1 MTSASLN
8 AGGNLLVVVG
18 PTSVGKTALSL
29 ELADTFAGEIIS
41 GDSMQVYRYMDI
53 GTAKATPAERAQIP
67 HHLIDLKDPDEA
79 FSVDEFQR
87 LARQTIAEVQSQ
99 SHLPMIV
106 GGTGLYIQSVTHG
119 YQLPEVKED
128 PSFRTEM
135 NQLADEKGQEVLHN
149 LLAAKDAQAAARLHP
164 NDRRRVI
171 RALEII
177 KETGKPLA
185 EVQQRERSPYRICWI
200 GLTMPRASLYERINS
215 RVEQM
220 MEEGLLE
227 EVIRLREMGYS
238 RTLTS
243 MQALGYKELMLYLE
257 GECSHSEAV
266 EMIQQGTRK
275 YAKRQLSWFRRLPE
289 IYWVDVSNE
298 GFVREIH
305 RHVAGNFPL
314 YKE

>member
-1 MTSASLN
+1 MPLASKN
-8 AGGNLLVVVG
+8 VGGDLLVIVG

-29 ELADTFAGEIIS
+29 ELAHEFAGEIIS

-53 GTAKATPAERAQIP
+53 GTAKATPEERAQVP

-87 LARQTIAEVQSQ
+87 LARQTITQVQGKD
-99 SHLPMIV
+99 HLPMIV

-119 YQLPEVKED
+119 YQLPDVKED
-128 PSFRTEM
+128 PVFRAEM
-135 NQLADEKGQEVLHN
+135 NQWADEKGHEALHQ
-149 LLAAKDAQAAARLHP
+149 LLARKDEQAAARLHP

-177 KETGKPLA
+177 KESGKTLA
-185 EVQQRERSPYRICWI
+185 EVQQRGPSPYRMIWI
-200 GLTMPRASLYERINS
+200 GLTMPRERLYDRINQ

-227 EVIRLREMGYS
+227 EVMRLREMGYT
-238 RTLTS
+238 REHTS

-257 GECSHSEAV
+257 GECRLEKAV
-266 EMIQQGTRK
+266 DLIQQGTRK

-289 IYWVDVSNE
+289 IHWVDVSE
-298 GFVREIH
+298 KGFAREIH
-305 RHVAGNFPL
+305 RHVAGKFPL